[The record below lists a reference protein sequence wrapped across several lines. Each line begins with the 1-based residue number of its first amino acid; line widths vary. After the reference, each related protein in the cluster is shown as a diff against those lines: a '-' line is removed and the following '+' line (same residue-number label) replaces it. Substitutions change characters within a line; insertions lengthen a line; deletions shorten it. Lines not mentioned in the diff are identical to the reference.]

1 MTFKNLHIFSFGKF
15 YLFCFLLAVNSFC
28 LRSQSIDRQVIN
40 SNGGSG
46 NAGANF
52 NVDFNVGEPIIVTGT
67 NANGVYT
74 QGFLQPDTVFS
85 SAGTF
90 SINIF
95 FGTESCTNAAD
106 AFIYAN
112 PVNAVGPVTWS
123 WFPTLDTT
131 STLTNI
137 PAGTYILTASDTAGN
152 SVNDT
157 IVIPSSTTPCDLD
170 IYNGLTPNNDGKNDV
185 FYIGNIDKY
194 PNNEFYVFNRYGV
207 KVWEGK
213 NYDNMNVVF
222 AGKDFNGSDL
232 PPATYFYILVI
243 DGGQRKGWLEL
254 LR

>member
-1 MTFKNLHIFSFGKF
+1 M
-15 YLFCFLLAVNSFC
+15 LALSIHA
-28 LRSQSIDRQVIN
+28 QSIDRQVIN

-46 NAGANF
+46 SAGSNF
-52 NVDFNVGEPIIVTGT
+52 NVDFNVGEPVVVTGT
-67 NANGVYT
+67 NSNGIYT

-85 SAGTF
+85 SSGVF
-90 SINIF
+90 SVNIF
-95 FGTESCTNAAD
+95 FGSESCTNAAD
-106 AFIYAN
+106 AYIYAN
-112 PVNAVGPVTWS
+112 PINNTGPVTWL
-123 WFPTLDTT
+123 WYPTLDST

-137 PAGTYILTASDTAGN
+137 PAGTYVFVATDTAGN

-157 IVIPSSTTPCDLD
+157 IVIPPSTLPCDLD
-170 IYNGLTPNNDGKNDV
+170 FYNGLTPNNDGKNDV

-207 KVWEGK
+207 KVWEGT
-213 NYDNMNVVF
+213 NYDNVSVVF
-222 AGKDFNGSDL
+222 DGKDLNGTEL